1 MTSKEN
7 LLKTLNHEQPDR
19 MVVDFGATPV
29 TGIHVRVVEQLRDH
43 FGLEKKPVTVNEP
56 FQMLGLV
63 EEDLQEAMGVDVI
76 GLSPSSDMFGNR
88 FENWK
93 EFRTPWGQE
102 VLVPG
107 SFVVSVDGNG
117 DTVIYPQG
125 DRSVPPSAKMPKA
138 SFFFDAI
145 IRQEPLDE
153 LKLDPMDN
161 TEEFALMTEDDLDYW
176 KHAIEKTA
184 DSGNGLVA
192 NFGGTGIGDIA
203 LVPGL
208 NLKAPK
214 GIRDVADWY
223 MSTLMRTDYLHT
235 VFEKQTD
242 IALENLKMAKEA
254 AGDLVDV
261 AFICGTDFGT
271 QESAFCSLEAFDELY
286 APYYKKMNN
295 WIHENTRWKT
305 FKHSCGAVEP
315 FMEHFI
321 EAGFDIINP
330 VQVNAAG
337 MDPVLLKE
345 KYGDHLVFWGGGVDT
360 QKVLPFGTPEEVKA
374 HVLKECEIF
383 APGGG
388 FVFNTVHNIQ
398 ANVPLINLLA
408 MLEAIEEF
416 G

>member
-214 GIRDVADWY
+214 GIRDVDDWY

>member
-7 LLKTLNHEQPDR
+7 LIKILNHEQPDR
-19 MVVDFGATPV
+19 VVVDFGATPV
-29 TGIHVRVVEQLRDH
+29 TGIHVLMVEQLRAH
-43 FGLEKKPVTVNEP
+43 FGLEKKPIRVTEP
-56 FQMLGLV
+56 FQMLGEID
-63 EEDLQEAMGVDVI
+63 EELIELMGVDVI
-76 GLSPSSDMFGNR
+76 GLSPASDMFGNR
-88 FENWK
+88 FANWK
-93 EFRTPWGQE
+93 EYKTSWGQE

-107 SFVVSVDGNG
+107 SFTTRIDENG
-117 DTVIYPQG
+117 DTVLYPQG
-125 DRSVPPSAKMPKA
+125 DNSVPPSVKMPKA
-138 SFFFDAI
+138 AYFFDAI
-145 IRQEPLDE
+145 NRQEPLDE
-153 LKLDPMDN
+153 ARLNPEDN
-161 TEEFALMTEDDLDYW
+161 VEEFTIMTAEDLDYW
-176 KHAIEKTA
+176 STAIKNSA
-184 DSGNGLVA
+184 DSGKGLVA

-223 MSTLMRTDYLHT
+223 MSTLMRPDYIHF

-271 QESAFCSLEAFDELY
+271 QDSSFCSTEAFDELY
-286 APYYKKMNN
+286 APYYKKINN
-295 WIHENTRWKT
+295 WIHENTNWKT

-330 VQVNAAG
+330 VQINAAG

-345 KYGDHLVFWGGGVDT
+345 KYGSHLVFWGGGVDT

-398 ANVPLINLLA
+398 ANVPIQNVVA
-408 MLEAIEEF
+408 MLEAIKQF